1 MNKYKSSAQLK
12 GVAKDQLFGHYGTT
26 IGALLLV
33 GIITL
38 IISSMPNWFVSANS
52 IPELII
58 YYLISFIIS
67 LFIGIFSSGE
77 AFLYLKLTCGQ
88 NVSVKDV
95 FTGFRVYPDKA
106 IMIQLVFS
114 LLTYICRA
122 PMMIFYYLFLTTGTV
137 NYMLFL
143 SIFCVA
149 GSAVSI
155 VVGLMF
161 SQAFYLLQDFPQYS
175 AKDILK
181 MSRQIMKGHKGR
193 LFYISLSFLPLYL
206 LGIFSFFIV
215 YLWLMP
221 YTNAVMANFYMD
233 LMKNRS
239 QVSPQ
244 Q

>member
-12 GVAKDQLFGHYGTT
+12 GIAKDQLFGHYSTT

-38 IISSMPNWFVSANS
+38 IITSMPDWFVSANS

-58 YYLISFIIS
+58 YCLISFIVS
-67 LFIGIFSSGE
+67 LFTGIFSSGE

-88 NVSVKDV
+88 KVSIKDV
-95 FTGFRVYPDKA
+95 FSGFRVYPDKA
-106 IMIQLVFS
+106 IILQLVFS
-114 LLTYICRA
+114 LLTYVCQVPI
-122 PMMIFYYLFLTTGTV
+122 MIFYYLFLTTGTV
-137 NYMLFL
+137 KYILFL
-143 SIFCVA
+143 SIFCVI

-155 VVGLMF
+155 IIGLMF

-175 AKDILK
+175 AKEILK

-193 LFYISLSFLPLYL
+193 LFYIFLSFLPLYL

-215 YLWLMP
+215 YLWLIP

-239 QVSPQ
+239 LTAPQ
-244 Q
+244 

>member
-1 MNKYKSSAQLK
+1 M
-12 GVAKDQLFGHYGTT
+12 
-26 IGALLLV
+26 
-33 GIITL
+33 IITGL
-38 IISSMPNWFVSANS
+38 PDWFVSANS

-67 LFIGIFSSGE
+67 LFTGIFSSGE

-88 NVSVKDV
+88 QVSVKDV
-95 FTGFRVYPDKA
+95 FSGFQVYPDKA
-106 IMIQLVFS
+106 IILQLVFS
-114 LLTYICRA
+114 ALAYIA
-122 PMMIFYYLFLTTGTV
+122 QMPMMIFYYLFLTTGQV
-137 NYMLFL
+137 NYMLLL

-149 GSAVSI
+149 GSSVAI

-161 SQAFYLLQDFPQYS
+161 SQAFYLLQDFPQYP
-175 AKDILK
+175 AKDLLK

-215 YLWLMP
+215 YLWLIP

-233 LMKNRS
+233 LMKGRS
-239 QVSPQ
+239 QTPSQ

>member
-1 MNKYKSSAQLK
+1 MNKYKSSGQLK
-12 GVAKDQLFGHYGTT
+12 GIAKDQLFGHYGTA

-38 IISSMPNWFVSANS
+38 IITGLPDWFVSANS

-67 LFIGIFSSGE
+67 LFTGIFSSGE

-88 NVSVKDV
+88 PVSVKDV
-95 FTGFRVYPDKA
+95 FSGFQVYPDKA
-106 IMIQLVFS
+106 IVLQLVFS
-114 LLTYICRA
+114 TLAYIA
-122 PMMIFYYLFLTTGTV
+122 QVPIFYYLFLTTGQV
-137 NYMLFL
+137 NYVLFL
-143 SIFCVA
+143 SIFCVV
-149 GSAVSI
+149 GSSIAI

-161 SQAFYLLQDFPQYS
+161 SQAFYLLQDFPQYP
-175 AKDILK
+175 AKDLLK

-206 LGIFSFFIV
+206 LGIFSFCIV
-215 YLWLMP
+215 YLWLIP

-233 LMKNRS
+233 LMKGRS
-239 QVSPQ
+239 QTPPQ